1 MKLTSEELERKF
13 YIENNP
19 LYYQLVN
26 LIDPY
31 EEQYELGYSEGKSNG
46 YDEGYAEGYEEA
58 LK

>member
-1 MKLTSEELERKF
+1 MYLTPEELERKF
-13 YIENNP
+13 YIENNS

-26 LIDPY
+26 LIDPQ